1 MQIFT
6 VTGLVQQSFCDFQ
19 KWSLAQ
25 RLELRGTVPWIP
37 APVSAHRANLSL
49 LQTAFPYI
57 LLGSTSKTL
66 RSFEVTVQIG
76 FSNVIVPLPCFD
88 DSKETEISWQIFFL
102 ADTWI
107 SPKQAYIYLRL
118 QAVPTEYVLPP
129 GVSVLA
135 WILAIPMVLAQVAPH
150 DMVFCNLTLP

>member
-1 MQIFT
+1 
-6 VTGLVQQSFCDFQ
+6 
-19 KWSLAQ
+19 
-25 RLELRGTVPWIP
+25 
-37 APVSAHRANLSL
+37 L

-135 WILAIPMVLAQVAPH
+135 
-150 DMVFCNLTLP
+150 